1 MSESLLNIVNMLQ
14 TAGFLETR
22 ASLYMDIII
31 TFMGMLPIMIGLS
44 IFMAKRGS
52 LKTHQFLQLL
62 FFFLTLI
69 FLGLFAYTVHYLLG
83 LTLLLEESS
92 FSSLQIFTL
101 LFVHIFIGIT
111 TMVMW
116 FFTLIY
122 AFADKKRKAL
132 PGVYSES
139 HRKSG
144 RRVFLGIFLTSLS
157 AIALYGVFFWL

>member
-14 TAGFLETR
+14 TTGFLETR
-22 ASLYMDIII
+22 ASLYIDIII
-31 TFMGMLPIMIGLS
+31 TFMGMLPIIIGFS

-52 LKTHQFLQLL
+52 LKIHQFLQLL

-69 FLGLFAYTVHYLLG
+69 SLSSFAYSIHYMFG
-83 LTLLLEESS
+83 LTLLMEESS
-92 FSSLQIFTL
+92 FSSVQTFTL
-101 LFVHIFIGIT
+101 LLLHIFIAIT

-132 PGVYSES
+132 PGLYSES

-157 AIALYGVFFWL
+157 SLVLYKVLFW